1 MGFFKEHSIR
11 IFLWILV
18 VSVGSFIVY
27 KVITLSGQKTSSFV
41 NYEKQ
46 SLPGGWE
53 VLFFEDKSLPYIR
66 YNLFLPYGGSAF
78 SPISKSGLAKFT
90 LSLLDQG
97 AGDWTSEEIQE
108 KLNYYGT
115 ELDVRVDRENAHVI
129 LSGLSFHAETLW
141 ELFHAVVTKPHF
153 LKVEVDS
160 LKEKFVQGRLQT
172 LDDKGHTAYE
182 VWLRTLFSDESVSL
196 PVIGTIPSIQN
207 FSKEDIRNFYE
218 VQILSASKILAVTG
232 HFNKSLKK
240 KILSSLSRGTDAN
253 TELVNRKTG
262 IETKKQ
268 HLSSNFKDSLAVAP
282 IFHFLTKSNLSQSEV
297 LVGFPMKSFPK
308 EQLREY
314 LAFTLGNA
322 AFGGNT
328 LSSRLMTE
336 LRGEKGLT
344 YGVYSMRAA
353 KREYGFFIVD
363 GNSRTKTTAVFLEG
377 ILSLLKDVKE
387 NGITEEELQRAKTKK
402 KSDFLSQ
409 IETMESRSSNYLYY
423 QYGLNVDHSFLD
435 NYLSSID
442 KITLKEVNQ
451 ALKDHIHWD
460 RLHILVYG
468 HPDIKEALN
477 KVRPIT
483 QTLSFKDYFSKE
495 LSLDQK
501 KKGI

>member
-1 MGFFKEHSIR
+1 MGFVKRQSIR
-11 IFLWILV
+11 MFLW
-18 VSVGSFIVY
+18 SFVAVLACVFVTY
-27 KVITLSGQKTSSFV
+27 KVVILLNRKKAFVFV

-46 SLPGGWE
+46 SLPGGWQL
-53 VLFFEDKSLPYIR
+53 LFFEDKSLPYIQ

-78 SPISKSGLAKFT
+78 SPVSKSGLAKFT

-115 ELDVRVDRENAHVI
+115 ELDVRTGRENAQLI
-129 LSGLSFHAETLW
+129 LSGLSFHAEALW
-141 ELFHAVVTKPHF
+141 ELFHAVITKPHF
-153 LKVEVDS
+153 LQVEIDN
-160 LKEKFVQGRLQT
+160 LKEKFVQGRLQA

-182 VWLRTLFSDESVSL
+182 VWLRALFSGESVSL
-196 PVIGTIPSIQN
+196 PVTGTIPSIQN
-207 FSKEDIRNFYE
+207 LSIKDIRDFYKA
-218 VQILSASKILAVTG
+218 QIMDASKILAVTG
-232 HFNKSLKK
+232 NFDDSLKQ
-240 KILSSLSRGTDAN
+240 KILSSLSSSADTS
-253 TELVNRKTG
+253 TE
-262 IETKKQ
+262 IENKKQ
-268 HLSSNFKDSLAVAP
+268 HLSSNFKDSLAVTSS
-282 IFHFLTKSNLSQSEV
+282 FHFVTKSNLSQSEV
-297 LVGFPMKSFPK
+297 LVGFPMKPFPK
-308 EQLREY
+308 EQFREY

-353 KREYGFFIVD
+353 KREYGFFMVD
-363 GNSRTKTTAVFLEG
+363 GNSRTETTAVFLEG

-387 NGITEEELQRAKTKK
+387 NGITEEEFKKAKTKK

-423 QYGLNVDHSFLD
+423 QYGLNVDRGFLD
-435 NYLSSID
+435 NYLSAID
-442 KITLKEVNQ
+442 KITLEEVNQ
-451 ALKDHIHWD
+451 ALKNSIHWD

-477 KVRPIT
+477 KVRSIT
-483 QTLSFKDYFSKE
+483 QTVSFEDYFSKE
-495 LSLDQK
+495 LSLK
-501 KKGI
+501 